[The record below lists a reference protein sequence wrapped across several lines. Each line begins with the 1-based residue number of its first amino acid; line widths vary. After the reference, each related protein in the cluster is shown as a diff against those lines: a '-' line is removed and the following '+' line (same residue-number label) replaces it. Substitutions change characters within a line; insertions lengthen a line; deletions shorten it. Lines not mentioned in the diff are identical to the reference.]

1 MDLQLKA
8 EVEGFS
14 QLLVVKTPAAA
25 QHPDLASL
33 KFKLDTVGLNVCNG
47 EPVLV
52 GNGDWD
58 KFTVT
63 APGDLNGDNIPD
75 LRLRDNATGD
85 LLRAYGS
92 KGADG
97 NVDPTTWATRRAA
110 SRSPPAWSRRPS
122 RPSAPR
128 ATSRAT
134 SSPTCGPSAPTG
146 SSPPSPEPAPRS
158 P

>member
-63 APGDLNGDNIPD
+63 APGDLNGDNVPD

-92 KGADG
+92 KGGDG
-97 NVDPTTWATRRAA
+97 NVDPTTWGNAAGRVKIASGLEQAAFPTIGTSGDVTGDKLADLWAVSANRQLATLAGTGT
-110 SRSPPAWSRRPS
+110 RSP
-122 RPSAPR
+122 
-128 ATSRAT
+128 
-134 SSPTCGPSAPTG
+134 
-146 SSPPSPEPAPRS
+146 
-158 P
+158 